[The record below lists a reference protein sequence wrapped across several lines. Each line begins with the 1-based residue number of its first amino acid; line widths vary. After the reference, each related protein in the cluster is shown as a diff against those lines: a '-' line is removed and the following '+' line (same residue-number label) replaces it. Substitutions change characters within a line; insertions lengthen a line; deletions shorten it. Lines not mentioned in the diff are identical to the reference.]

1 MAVLTREQ
9 ILKADDITTERV
21 AVPEWGGEVIVKS
34 LTGRQRDEFEG
45 SMIEQR
51 GKRAVMNTANM
62 RAKLVAWSVVDETG
76 ERLFTNADISDL
88 GEHSA
93 SAVNRIYAVAAK
105 LSGLSDDDV
114 EEMVGKS
121 EGSRGSSSSSSSQH
135 ASDARSRKS

>member
-1 MAVLTREQ
+1 MAVLTKEQ
-9 ILKADDITTERV
+9 ILAADDIKTERV
-21 AVPEWGGEVIVKS
+21 PVPEWGGEVIVKS

-62 RAKLVAWSVVDETG
+62 RAKLVAWSVVDEAG
-76 ERLFTNADISDL
+76 QRLFSNGDIGDL

-93 SAVNRIYAVAAK
+93 AAVNRIYSVAAR
-105 LSGLSDDDV
+105 LSGLSDEDV

-121 EGSRGSSSSSSSQH
+121 DGSPGSSSSSPSQPD
-135 ASDARSRKS
+135 SGARSKKS